1 MSLFPKSQ
9 APRHSLGRHVSRVDS
24 SDHSVELPLVEGDVE
39 QSVGGFGGVTPTR
52 VFGRQYPSDLSEL
65 VPLRNP
71 LQDDVS
77 DENSR
82 VTTNYG
88 QRDSFAFVFHALS

>member
-52 VFGRQYPSDLSEL
+52 VFG
-65 VPLRNP
+65 
-71 LQDDVS
+71 
-77 DENSR
+77 
-82 VTTNYG
+82 
-88 QRDSFAFVFHALS
+88 